1 MIQRKDAINRLNKI
15 IDTLDKK
22 DADTQNNELLV
33 LIKDVGDTD
42 YYFIDDKGNK
52 IPISDAIAEHSI
64 KDSKGNAIKPHI
76 INIEV
81 VDNSYLEQFMYQNK

>member
-52 IPISDAIAEHSI
+52 IPTSDEIAEHSI
-64 KDSKGNAIKPHI
+64 KDSKGNVIKPHI